1 MINTNE
7 WITISE
13 AMGLLKVKSRTTL
26 YKYLHRFNI
35 RATKPLGRVYF
46 NLEDIRAAMS
56 ANAVKMGV

>member
-1 MINTNE
+1 MINTHE
-7 WITISE
+7 WITIGE
-13 AMGLLKVKSRTTL
+13 AMCLLKVKSRTTL

-56 ANAVKMGV
+56 ANAVKLGV